1 MIKINFINAVRSYCY
16 RVIASYI
23 FTIIQFYDKVIQLS
37 PSAQDDLLIINYL
50 SRWFSKKSSPTKAV
64 VQQDLSQIG
73 QDQHQRSAILL
84 NGNLNYDFDI
94 QSTLQQ
100 IKQKIS
106 RTTRLILVMY
116 NPLFSPLYIWAS
128 RLGIRRGDA
137 PVTFLTR
144 ESFYGLMQLSGYEV
158 VSISP
163 CVFFPLSLLGIG
175 NIINLILPHIPLLRH
190 FSLVH
195 IAVARPIIPE
205 AEGQKPTLSVVIP
218 ARNEFGNIEA
228 AIKRMPSF
236 GANLEIIFVEGHSK
250 DQTWAEIER
259 VKQLYSSAER
269 PIYAYKQTGK
279 GKADAVRLGFAH
291 AQNDLLTIL
300 DADLTMPPEM
310 LPRFYDAYCAGL
322 GDFINGNRLTY
333 PMEGEA
339 MRFLNRLGN
348 IFFAKALSYAMQN
361 RIGDSLCGTKLMS
374 RHDYVRMTSWR
385 HEFGDFDPFGDYELL
400 FPAAKFGL
408 GIVDMPIRY
417 LARTYG
423 STNIHR
429 FRHGIMLFK
438 MVFVAIL
445 RLKIGRIYV

>member
-1 MIKINFINAVRSYCY
+1 MKSLINAMRSYCY
-16 RVIASYI
+16 KVIASHI
-23 FTIIQFYDKVIQLS
+23 FTIIQFYDTVIQLS
-37 PSAQDDLLIINYL
+37 PSIHDDLLIINYL
-50 SRWFSKKSSPTKAV
+50 KKWFKERSLDTKTI
-64 VQQDLSQIG
+64 VQNNPLQIG
-73 QDQHQRSAILL
+73 QAHNLRDAILL

-94 QSTLQQ
+94 QATLQE
-100 IKQKIS
+100 IKKGIT
-106 RTTRLILVMY
+106 RTTRLILIMY
-116 NPLFSPLYIWAS
+116 NPLFSPLYVLAS
-128 RLGIRRGDA
+128 KIGIRRGDA
-137 PVTFLTR
+137 PVTFLTH

-158 VSISP
+158 VTIAP
-163 CVFFPLSLLGIG
+163 CVFFPHSLLGIG
-175 NIINLILPHIPLLRH
+175 NAINMILPHIPLLRH

-195 IAVARPIIPE
+195 VAIARPIIPE
-205 AEGQKPTLSVVIP
+205 PIHHLPTLSVVIP
-218 ARNEFGNIEA
+218 ARNELGNIEA
-228 AIKRMPSF
+228 AIKRMPDI
-236 GANLEIIFVEGHSK
+236 GAQLEIIFVEGHSK
-250 DQTWAEIER
+250 DQTWEEIER
-259 VKQLYSSAER
+259 VRLLYSSTER
-269 PIYAYKQTGK
+269 PIRSYKQTGK
-279 GKADAVRLGFAH
+279 GKADAVRLGFSH

-310 LPRFYDAYCAGL
+310 LPRFYQAYCDGL

-361 RIGDSLCGTKLMS
+361 HIGDSLCGTKLMS
-374 RHDYVRMTSWR
+374 RHDYERMTRWR

-408 GIVDMPIRY
+408 GIVDVPIRY

-429 FRHGIMLFK
+429 FRHGLMLFK

-445 RLKIGRIYV
+445 RLKIGRIYD